1 MGMYAPILTLFE
13 QCEKSSQDFSA
24 MILGSLPKSYDQFIS
39 AVTATASILKQ
50 ELNPKDLMQTIIDE
64 YDRRSTRSRAPKEKG
79 GDVAFYAEGN
89 NSQGKGGKKA
99 NKDVECFNCHKKGH
113 EKAECWAKGGGKEGQ
128 GPKSK
133 LKKEKDESKKGK
145 DEPKKELA
153 NTAEEDGVWM
163 AMTSNSDDE
172 NMVDSELNDFTVSE
186 NELFFFEDNS
196 DEDKEGNILDLTTQ
210 LKWLLKISDPFP
222 ST

>member
-1 MGMYAPILTLFE
+1 M
-13 QCEKSSQDFSA
+13 
-24 MILGSLPKSYDQFIS
+24 
-39 AVTATASILKQ
+39 
-50 ELNPKDLMQTIIDE
+50 
-64 YDRRSTRSRAPKEKG
+64 
-79 GDVAFYAEGN
+79 
-89 NSQGKGGKKA
+89 
-99 NKDVECFNCHKKGH
+99 ECFNCHKKGH
-113 EKAECWAKGGGKEGQ
+113 KKAECWAKGGRKEGQ

-163 AMTSNSDDE
+163 AMTSNSDDK
-172 NMVDSELNDFTVSE
+172 NMANSELNDFTVSE

-210 LKWLLKISDPFP
+210 LKWLLKISDPSKYTTYPYDDPDYFCDVHNFADSSDDEQGAVAMTVESESNNEELNP
-222 ST
+222 Y